1 MKKITL
7 ALIAVVA
14 LLAACTKSEI
24 TPDPKPEPEPEPKP
38 AVEYPKITINANKSD
53 LSLFEN
59 VDAFL
64 GLEGEKA
71 DPFDIGIT
79 YMGVFDS
86 VHWEIPK
93 MYFESKTKSSV
104 TVKVGFAFSIPG
116 TYTLYLSAF
125 KDNAVVRRDSVEF
138 HVKNTKDFLGINW
151 KDGKDEEFNSSFKTY
166 SSINNIIIDFLV
178 LKSYI
183 TGDKPFARLTSSFIR
198 VPLNRY
204 SELSY
209 NALTNCINTTFGES
223 QFNYSGDV
231 KKSNLIEKYNELFKN
246 PLAEN
251 YYPVKI
257 WQTTKNNIVL
267 LAYPVEDPLNPVKT
281 YYHVMAEPSI

>member
-151 KDGKDEEFNSSFKTY
+151 KDGKDIEFY
-166 SSINNIIIDFLV
+166 SSNNTFSKEYFN
-178 LKSYI
+178 LKSNI
-183 TGDKPFARLTSSFIR
+183 TGDKPFARLEFGLGRGT
-198 VPLNRY
+198 LGNEY
-204 SELSY
+204 SEISF
-209 NALTNCINTTFGES
+209 NALTRCINTNFGES
-223 QFNYSGDV
+223 QFSYTGDV
-231 KKSNLIEKYNELFKN
+231 KKTNLFGKYKELFKN
-246 PLAEN
+246 PLDEK
-251 YYPVKI
+251 YYPIKI
-257 WQTTKNNIVL
+257 WQTAKNNIVL
-267 LAYPVEDPLNPVKT
+267 LAQPAQDPINSSET
-281 YYHVMAEPSI
+281 YYLVMAEPRS

>member
-1 MKKITL
+1 M
-7 ALIAVVA
+7 
-14 LLAACTKSEI
+14 LAACSKSEI

-38 AVEYPKITINANKSD
+38 AVEYPKITINANKSE

-71 DPFDIGIT
+71 DPFDIGMSL
-79 YMGVFDS
+79 MGQFDS

-151 KDGKDEEFNSSFKTY
+151 KDGKDTEFY
-166 SSINNIIIDFLV
+166 SSNNTFSKEYFN
-178 LKSYI
+178 LKSNI
-183 TGDKPFARLTSSFIR
+183 TGDKPFARLEFGLGRGT
-198 VPLNRY
+198 LGNEY
-204 SELSY
+204 SEISF
-209 NALTNCINTTFGES
+209 NALTRCINTNFGES
-223 QFNYSGDV
+223 QFSYTGDV
-231 KKSNLIEKYNELFKN
+231 KKTNLFGKYNELFKN
-246 PLAEN
+246 PLDEK

-257 WQTTKNNIVL
+257 WQTAKNNIVL
-267 LAYPVEDPLNPVKT
+267 LAQPAQGPINSTET
-281 YYHVMAEPSI
+281 YYLVMAEPRSY

>member
-14 LLAACTKSEI
+14 MLAACSKSEI

-38 AVEYPKITINANKSD
+38 AVEYPKITINANKSE

-71 DPFDIGIT
+71 DPFDIGMSL
-79 YMGVFDS
+79 MGQFDS

-151 KDGKDEEFNSSFKTY
+151 KDGKDTEFY
-166 SSINNIIIDFLV
+166 SSNNTFSKEYFN
-178 LKSYI
+178 LKSNI
-183 TGDKPFARLTSSFIR
+183 TGDKPFARLEFGLGRGT
-198 VPLNRY
+198 LGNEY
-204 SELSY
+204 SEISF
-209 NALTNCINTTFGES
+209 NALTRCINTNFGES
-223 QFNYSGDV
+223 QFSYTGDV
-231 KKSNLIEKYNELFKN
+231 KKTNLFGKYNELFKN
-246 PLAEN
+246 PLDEK
-251 YYPVKI
+251 YYPIKI
-257 WQTTKNNIVL
+257 WQTAKNNIVL
-267 LAYPVEDPLNPVKT
+267 LAQPAKDPINSTET
-281 YYHVMAEPSI
+281 YYLVMAEPRSY

>member
-14 LLAACTKSEI
+14 MLAACSKSEI
-24 TPDPKPEPEPEPKP
+24 TPDPMPEPEPEPKP
-38 AVEYPKITINANKSD
+38 AVEYPKITINANKSE

-71 DPFDIGIT
+71 DPFDIGMSL
-79 YMGVFDS
+79 MGQFDS

-104 TVKVGFAFSIPG
+104 TIKVGFAFSIPG

-151 KDGKDEEFNSSFKTY
+151 KDGKDTEFY
-166 SSINNIIIDFLV
+166 SSNNTFSKEYFN
-178 LKSYI
+178 LKSNI
-183 TGDKPFARLTSSFIR
+183 TGDKPFARLEFGLGRGT
-198 VPLNRY
+198 LGNKY
-204 SELSY
+204 SEISF
-209 NALTNCINTTFGES
+209 NALTRCINTNFGES
-223 QFNYSGDV
+223 QFSYTGDV
-231 KKSNLIEKYNELFKN
+231 KKTNLFGKYNELFKN
-246 PLAEN
+246 PLDEK
-251 YYPVKI
+251 YYPIKI
-257 WQTTKNNIVL
+257 WQTAKNNIVL
-267 LAYPVEDPLNPVKT
+267 LAQPAKDPINSTET
-281 YYHVMAEPSI
+281 YYLVMAEPRSY

>member
-151 KDGKDEEFNSSFKTY
+151 KDGKDTEFY
-166 SSINNIIIDFLV
+166 SSNNTFSKEYFN
-178 LKSYI
+178 LKSNI
-183 TGDKPFARLTSSFIR
+183 TGDKPFARLEFGLGRGT
-198 VPLNRY
+198 LENEY
-204 SELSY
+204 SELSF
-209 NALTNCINTTFGES
+209 NALTRCINTNFGES
-223 QFNYSGDV
+223 QFSYTGDV
-231 KKSNLIEKYNELFKN
+231 KKTNLIGKYKELFKN
-246 PLAEN
+246 PLDEK
-251 YYPVKI
+251 YYPIKI
-257 WQTTKNNIVL
+257 WQTAKNNIVL
-267 LAYPVEDPLNPVKT
+267 LAQPTQDPKVSSDT
-281 YYHVMAEPSI
+281 YYLVMAEPRS

>member
-1 MKKITL
+1 MKKFTL
-7 ALIAVVA
+7 SVIGVVA
-14 LLAACTKSEI
+14 MLASCSKNEI
-24 TPDPKPEPEPEPKP
+24 KPDPKPEPEPEPKP
-38 AVEYPKITINANKSD
+38 SVEYPKITINANKSN

-71 DPFDIGIT
+71 DPFEVGIS
-79 YMGVFDS
+79 YMGIFDS

-93 MYFESKTKSSV
+93 MYFESKTKASV

-138 HVKNTKDFLGINW
+138 LVKNSKDFLGINW
-151 KDGKDEEFNSSFKTY
+151 KDGKDAEFY
-166 SSINNIIIDFLV
+166 SSNNTFSKEHFN
-178 LKSYI
+178 LKSNI
-183 TGDKPFARLTSSFIR
+183 TGEKPFARLEFGLGRGT
-198 VPLNRY
+198 LGDEY

-209 NALTNCINTTFGES
+209 NALTKCINTNFGES
-223 QFNYSGDV
+223 QFDYTGDV
-231 KKSNLIEKYNELFKN
+231 KKSNLIGKYKELFKN
-246 PLAEN
+246 PLEAN

-257 WQTTKNNIVL
+257 WQTAKNNIVL
-267 LAYPVEDPLNPVKT
+267 LASPSQDPKIST
-281 YYHVMAEPSI
+281 DIYHVVIAEPRS

>member
-1 MKKITL
+1 MKKIIL
-7 ALIAVVA
+7 ILIAFIA
-14 LLAACTKSEI
+14 LLAACSKIEI
-24 TPDPKPEPEPEPKP
+24 KPEPEPEPP
-38 AVEYPKITINANKSD
+38 VEYPKITINAKKTD
-53 LSLFEN
+53 LSLFEK

-64 GLEGEKA
+64 GLEGEKEELH
-71 DPFDIGIT
+71 GIDFVLT
-79 YMGVFDS
+79 GIFDS
-86 VHWEIPK
+86 IHWEIPN
-93 MYFESKTKSSV
+93 MYFDSRSSSSLL
-104 TVKVGFAFSIPG
+104 VKEGFAFASPG

-125 KDNAVVRRDSVEF
+125 MNNVVVRRDSVEF

-166 SSINNIIIDFLV
+166 SSINNIIIDYLV

-183 TGDKPFARLTSSFIR
+183 TGDKPFARLTPSFIR

-223 QFNYSGDV
+223 QFNYTGDV

-246 PLAEN
+246 PLEEN

-281 YYHVMAEPSI
+281 YYHVMAEPRI

>member
-151 KDGKDEEFNSSFKTY
+151 KDGKDIEFY
-166 SSINNIIIDFLV
+166 SSNNTFSKEYFN
-178 LKSYI
+178 LKSNI
-183 TGDKPFARLTSSFIR
+183 TGDKPFARLEFGLGRGT
-198 VPLNRY
+198 LGNEY
-204 SELSY
+204 SEISF
-209 NALTNCINTTFGES
+209 NALTRCINTNFGES
-223 QFNYSGDV
+223 QFSYSGDV
-231 KKSNLIEKYNELFKN
+231 KKTNLFGKYKELFKN
-246 PLAEN
+246 PLDEK
-251 YYPVKI
+251 YYPIKI
-257 WQTTKNNIVL
+257 WQTAKNNIVL
-267 LAYPVEDPLNPVKT
+267 LAQPAQDPINSSET
-281 YYHVMAEPSI
+281 YYLVMAEPRNQ

>member
-151 KDGKDEEFNSSFKTY
+151 KDGKDIEFY
-166 SSINNIIIDFLV
+166 SSNNTFSKEYFN
-178 LKSYI
+178 LKSNI
-183 TGDKPFARLTSSFIR
+183 TGDKPFARLEFGLGRGT
-198 VPLNRY
+198 LGNEY
-204 SELSY
+204 SEISF
-209 NALTNCINTTFGES
+209 NALTRCINTNFGES
-223 QFNYSGDV
+223 QFSYTGDV
-231 KKSNLIEKYNELFKN
+231 KKTNLFGKYKELFKN
-246 PLAEN
+246 PLDEK
-251 YYPVKI
+251 YYPIKI
-257 WQTTKNNIVL
+257 WQTAKNNIVL
-267 LAYPVEDPLNPVKT
+267 LAQPAQDPINSSET
-281 YYHVMAEPSI
+281 YYLVIAEPRS